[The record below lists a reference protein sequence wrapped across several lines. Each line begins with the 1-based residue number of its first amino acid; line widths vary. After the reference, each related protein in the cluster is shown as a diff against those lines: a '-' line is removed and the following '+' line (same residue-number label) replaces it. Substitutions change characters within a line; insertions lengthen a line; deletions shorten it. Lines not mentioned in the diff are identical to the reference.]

1 MELFPTVP
9 VTLWDPDKTDHF
21 SEPQFPHVKWP
32 ARANVISGPPSSTP
46 TTPGTSGGV
55 RTCQNDERHG
65 AGTSRDRTRFF
76 PSTLRD
82 TEMGNTVPSS
92 KTPMVLLGRWE
103 NPWQRV
109 ASFLSPESALSTSA
123 GGSKRT
129 RPHLD
134 GPAGQESQTGED
146 HQQRPGDSREHQG
159 PGPLESMHTETCSAL
174 LTQGRTRA
182 LHFEVTKFLLMTLK
196 CFLTTFY
203 KSTSSFLSQNST
215 RNLIR
220 RQ

>member
-1 MELFPTVP
+1 MSSQGPP
-9 VTLWDPDKTDHF
+9 VLPLQLQAHL
-21 SEPQFPHVKWP
+21 EV
-32 ARANVISGPPSSTP
+32 SGPVKVLKVMGLGPQGTGSDLPQHSKRYWNGKHNPQLKDP
-46 TTPGTSGGV
+46 T
-55 RTCQNDERHG
+55 
-65 AGTSRDRTRFF
+65 
-76 PSTLRD
+76 
-82 TEMGNTVPSS
+82 
-92 KTPMVLLGRWE
+92 VLLGRWE

-123 GGSKRT
+123 GSSKRT

-134 GPAGQESQTGED
+134 GPAGQESQIGED

-182 LHFEVTKFLLMTLK
+182 LHFEVTKFHLMTLK